1 MRTHSSLFGCSG
13 RCLAKVASSFGLER
27 FLNTGRMFRDWVYGL
42 SRFHLLLRRCPDS
55 LCMRLFAGAPGFTTV
70 ALFARFCVLPYLSI
84 SLRALSS
91 YCCEERATANGP
103 EGRPFLQEDVPH
115 PPFHSAGSFFN
126 NLDRCSNIGDS
137 SQRREESCFSLGP
150 GDSWYLF
157 VGRIVSYKLLPPHCC
172 HASAILRLCYRPWL
186 LPHPGSIIATL
197 QLYYCHV

>member
-42 SRFHLLLRRCPDS
+42 SRFHLLLRRCPGS

-115 PPFHSAGSFFN
+115 PPFHSAGSF
-126 NLDRCSNIGDS
+126 LIIWTDAATLVIAV
-137 SQRREESCFSLGP
+137 REE
-150 GDSWYLF
+150 
-157 VGRIVSYKLLPPHCC
+157 KN
-172 HASAILRLCYRPWL
+172 HAFP
-186 LPHPGSIIATL
+186 
-197 QLYYCHV
+197 